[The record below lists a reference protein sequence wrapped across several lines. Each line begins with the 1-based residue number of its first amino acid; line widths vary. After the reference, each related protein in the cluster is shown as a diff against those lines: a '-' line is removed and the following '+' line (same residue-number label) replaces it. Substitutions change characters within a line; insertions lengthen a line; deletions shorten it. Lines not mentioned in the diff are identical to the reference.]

1 MLILPAQLSQRCRDN
16 SGACHLYLNGYNH
29 DRETQAPVLGRL
41 IEEGLQGVSRP
52 RAEGHGRVIVRRP
65 VGRHAGLGQALEGT
79 RFWGVRIGGR
89 PSGRH
94 LPCGL
99 HSEDRGRG
107 ACAAC
112 VPEEVQVRHRY
123 AAAGCGV
130 DREAVEGSARPLRSE
145 QENIMSRKDTP
156 QGTDNVLLDLG
167 FDDAE
172 ELSAKA
178 ALALKL
184 NELIDQRDLS
194 QTEAAHIT
202 GMTQPK
208 VSQVRRYKLQNISLE
223 RLMQA
228 LVSLDQH
235 VEIVVQPARHEY
247 APGITV
253 AA

>member
-1 MLILPAQLSQRCRDN
+1 
-16 SGACHLYLNGYNH
+16 
-29 DRETQAPVLGRL
+29 
-41 IEEGLQGVSRP
+41 
-52 RAEGHGRVIVRRP
+52 
-65 VGRHAGLGQALEGT
+65 
-79 RFWGVRIGGR
+79 
-89 PSGRH
+89 
-94 LPCGL
+94 
-99 HSEDRGRG
+99 
-107 ACAAC
+107 
-112 VPEEVQVRHRY
+112 
-123 AAAGCGV
+123 
-130 DREAVEGSARPLRSE
+130 
-145 QENIMSRKDTP
+145 MSRKDTP

-167 FDDAE
+167 FDDAK

-178 ALALKL
+178 ALALKV

-235 VEIVVQPARHEY
+235 VEIVVQPARRKH

>member
-1 MLILPAQLSQRCRDN
+1 
-16 SGACHLYLNGYNH
+16 
-29 DRETQAPVLGRL
+29 
-41 IEEGLQGVSRP
+41 
-52 RAEGHGRVIVRRP
+52 
-65 VGRHAGLGQALEGT
+65 
-79 RFWGVRIGGR
+79 
-89 PSGRH
+89 
-94 LPCGL
+94 
-99 HSEDRGRG
+99 
-107 ACAAC
+107 
-112 VPEEVQVRHRY
+112 
-123 AAAGCGV
+123 
-130 DREAVEGSARPLRSE
+130 
-145 QENIMSRKDTP
+145 MSRKDTP

-235 VEIVVQPARHEY
+235 VEIVVQPARRKH